1 MIKPDVRIKTKKL
14 RENSYIISKIARDSL
29 DFKKQ
34 VQLKKEQDIM
44 YRKME
49 FYEKLTLAVEK
60 EEKNERRK

>member
-29 DFKKQ
+29 DYNKQ
-34 VQLKKEQDIM
+34 VQLNKEQDIM

>member
-14 RENSYIISKIARDSL
+14 RENSYIISKIVRDSL

-34 VQLKKEQDIM
+34 VQLKKEQDQM
-44 YRKME
+44 YRRMG

-60 EEKNERRK
+60 EEKK